1 MEVNDHSA
9 SEDANP
15 EVLTRAAGLARAKR
29 PDGWPEVSGRV
40 RGRLRST
47 VVPAQEFTAHVEGG
61 SRGSSVGVTSRVLL
75 PTLRRRLGS
84 DQRAVEGLD
93 LVADGPRLAGVRV
106 QLVCRY
112 GADLHHEGADVRR
125 LVGEVVGQVL
135 GTDPAFEARRD
146 VGVHVVDVVEGDPRQ
161 D

>member
-1 MEVNDHSA
+1 MEVNDHPA

-15 EVLTRAAGLARAKR
+15 EVLARAGRLARAQR
-29 PDGWPEVSGRV
+29 PDGWTEVSGRV

-47 VVPAQEFTAHVEGG
+47 MVPAQEFSAYVEAG

-84 DQRAVEGLD
+84 DQRAVEEID
-93 LVADGPRLAGVRV
+93 LVADGRRLAGVRV

-125 LVGEVVGQVL
+125 LVGEVVGEAL
-135 GTDPAFEARRD
+135 GTDPAFEAGRD
-146 VGVHVVDVVEGDPRQ
+146 VGVHVVDVVDGDPRQ